1 MLSTVLFEDHTSA
14 NFRPLTWGLPSY
26 ELRCGMFNLRERVAL
41 LMGDKCKGG
50 LLPRPFLEEFH
61 QAGKWAIGT
70 KDVLARIADAEM
82 VLFLN
87 GRVGPDFSFI
97 RDLMATSNSE
107 ENLAVWD
114 EEGLLAAW
122 VNGAEAKSVV
132 NSLAAWHL
140 DVESKRLW
148 FKSDER
154 PKPWDGGPIANFKR
168 ASTPSS
174 LRWIWELVP
183 ATASALRDDL
193 KVIKKREIP
202 GRSLFGVCPKSVTE
216 LPVWTLNS
224 QFKQLSEDLPGM
236 SILGTEGLWVAQDV
250 KIDPGAVF
258 DVSAGP
264 VIIDRGA
271 RIMPNTFL
279 EGPMYIGAGAIIK
292 AGATI
297 YGESSF
303 GVMCRI
309 SGEVGESTFGDFS
322 NKQHDG
328 FVGHA
333 VLGSWVNLGAI
344 TTNSDLKNNY
354 GPVRVDLG
362 WGTQDT
368 GLRFVGLLMGDHA
381 KTAIGTLFNTGT
393 AVGFAS
399 NIFGGSMPPKFV
411 GNFSWGG
418 ADDAPVYDAERA
430 LGTAEVVM
438 DRRGCILQDYHRQL
452 FREIALG

>member
-1 MLSTVLFEDHTSA
+1 LLSTVLFEDQTSA
-14 NFRPLTWGLPSY
+14 NFRPLTWGLPTY
-26 ELRCGMFNLRERVAL
+26 ELRCGMFNLRERVSL
-41 LMGDKCKGG
+41 LMGKDCRGG
-50 LLPRPFLEEFH
+50 LLPRKFLEEFH
-61 QAGKWAIGT
+61 QPSDWAIGHMEV
-70 KDVLARIADAEM
+70 KDRIKDAEM

-87 GRVGPDFSFI
+87 GRVGPDFTFI
-97 RDLMATSNSE
+97 RDLMAKSNTG

-122 VNGAEAKSVV
+122 VAGSEAPAVV
-132 NSLAAWHL
+132 DSLSAWHAEN
-140 DVESKRLW
+140 DVKRQW
-148 FKSDER
+148 YN
-154 PKPWDGGPIANFKR
+154 PKHKPDAWDGGPVSSFKR

-183 ATASALRDDL
+183 ATAVSLDDDL
-193 KVIKKREIP
+193 KMIKTTEIP
-202 GRSLFGVCPKSVTE
+202 GRDLFGIVPDPKTTA
-216 LPVWTLNS
+216 PVWSRSS
-224 QFKQLSEDLPGM
+224 QFSQVKEDRPGV
-236 SILGTEGLWVAQDV
+236 SLLGEGELWVAEEV
-250 KIDPGAVF
+250 ILDPGTVI
-258 DVSAGP
+258 DLSRGP

-271 RIMPNTFL
+271 RIMPHVFL
-279 EGPMYIGAGAIIK
+279 EGPLYIGAGAIIK

-303 GVMCRI
+303 GAMCRI

-333 VLGSWVNLGAI
+333 VLGSWVNLGAM

-362 WGTQDT
+362 MGSRDT

-393 AVGFAS
+393 SVGFAT
-399 NIFGGSMPPKFV
+399 NIFGGGMPPKYV
-411 GNFSWGG
+411 GNFCWGG
-418 ADDAPVYDAERA
+418 QDGCPGYDADRA
-430 LGTAEVVM
+430 GATAEVVM
-438 DRRGCILQDYHRQL
+438 SRRGCVMQEYHSKLFQDISQ
-452 FREIALG
+452 G